1 MMDNRH
7 ISGGDFYMTMSDDYT
22 QLGPHAFFDLS
33 QFAHRAIFDGVEYV
47 WEALAH
53 IPAYVDTFFA
63 HLDLDHRVAGEVE
76 PGTLIVGERITVAS
90 GAVVEA
96 GVQIRGRDI
105 YIGPGAVLEAGAYLK
120 GEKIYIGPGALV
132 ERAWLKGQRIL
143 VDRGAKV
150 LVNTRLRDNV
160 IIGEEAEA
168 GFSADI
174 KNAVFLPRATAAH
187 FVYAGD
193 SLVGR
198 GVNLADKTTLSN
210 LRHDGR
216 APRVRVGDDL
226 VDTGLRKFGAVI
238 GDGVRTGCVTTT
250 NPGTLVGPGVW
261 TYDHT
266 VLSGVIPANTIVKH
280 RQTNENVVKGG

>member
-1 MMDNRH
+1 
-7 ISGGDFYMTMSDDYT
+7 MSQAITREDLRPEAY
-22 QLGPHAFFDLS
+22 FDLS
-33 QFAHRAIFDGVEYV
+33 EFAHRALFDGKTYV
-47 WEALAH
+47 WEALTA
-53 IPAYVDTFFA
+53 IGDYIDGFFA
-63 HLDLDHRVAGEVE
+63 TLTPNQQIEGQVE
-76 PGTLIVGERITVAS
+76 DGVIIQGERITIAP

-105 YIGPGAVLEAGAYLK
+105 VIAEGAMLEAGAYLK

-132 ERAWLKGQRIL
+132 ERAWLKGSRIL
-143 VDRGAKV
+143 VDRQAKV

-160 IIGEEAEA
+160 LLGEGAEA

-174 KNAVFLPRATAAH
+174 KNAVFLPRSAAAH

-210 LRHDGR
+210 LRHDGK
-216 APRVRVGDDL
+216 APRVQVEGESL
-226 VDTGLRKFGAVI
+226 DTGVRKFGAVV
-238 GDGVRTGCVTTT
+238 GDGVRTGCVTTL
-250 NPGTLVGPGVW
+250 NPGTLLGPGCW

-266 VLSGVIPANTIVKH
+266 VLSGVILPHQIVKH
-280 RQTNENVVKGG
+280 KQGNEVVTKR

>member
-1 MMDNRH
+1 
-7 ISGGDFYMTMSDDYT
+7 MTDELAALRPEAY
-22 QLGPHAFFDLS
+22 FDLEG
-33 QFAHRAIFDGVEYV
+33 FGHRALFDSKQYV
-47 WEALAH
+47 WEALNA
-53 IPAYVDTFFA
+53 IPAYVDQFWA
-63 HLDLDHRVAGEVE
+63 SLNPSQKIEGDVE
-76 PGTLIVGERITVAS
+76 PGALLLADRLTVAP

-120 GEKIYIGPGALV
+120 GEKIYIGEGALV
-132 ERAWLKGQRIL
+132 ERAWLKGKRIL
-143 VDRGAKV
+143 VDRRAKV

-160 IIGEEAEA
+160 ILGEDAEA
-168 GFSADI
+168 GFAADI
-174 KNAVFLPRATAAH
+174 KNAVFLPKSAAAH

-216 APRVRVGDDL
+216 APRIWVGETT
-226 VDTGLRKFGAVI
+226 VDSGLRKFGAVV
-238 GDGVRTGCVTTT
+238 GDGVRTGCVTTM

-266 VLSGVIPANTIVKH
+266 VLSGVVAPRHIVKH
-280 RQTNENVVKGG
+280 RQQNETVEKA

>member
-1 MMDNRH
+1 MPDNNLFDGLR
-7 ISGGDFYMTMSDDYT
+7 
-22 QLGPHAFFDLS
+22 PAAFFDLS
-33 QFAHRAIFDGVEYV
+33 QFTHRAIFDGVEYV
-47 WEALAH
+47 WEALAA
-53 IPAYVDTFFA
+53 IPGYIDRFFTR
-63 HLDLDHRVAGEVE
+63 LDADYQVTGEVE
-76 PGTLIVGERITVAS
+76 PGALLLGERITIAP

-160 IIGEEAEA
+160 MIGEEAEA

-174 KNAVFLPRATAAH
+174 KNAVFLPRAAAAH

-193 SLVGR
+193 SLVGQ

-216 APRVRVGDDL
+216 APRVRVGDES

-250 NPGTLVGPGVW
+250 NPGTLVSPGVW

-280 RQTNENVVKGG
+280 RQTNESVARED